1 MPPPLRGGAI
11 TETTRARP
19 HPPRTATGSHPLLPQ
34 LSGRLEAAAGTPPPA
49 PRPCAPAP
57 LHPCE
62 LRLQLGGKLRA
73 FQPACGTHSPNRKEP
88 VEREMWSDNRCSRKR
103 GKKLLLKWQ

>member
-1 MPPPLRGGAI
+1 MNMQSRRAPKPVSRAVRGSI
-11 TETTRARP
+11 TETTAATPCSHRNRLPPPPPTAEPEAGGSARD
-19 HPPRTATGSHPLLPQ
+19 
-34 LSGRLEAAAGTPPPA
+34 PA
-49 PRPCAPAP
+49 PRPCTPAS
-57 LHPCE
+57 C
-62 LRLQLGGKLRA
+62 LQLGGKLRA